1 MQHFFSD
8 AVEQVEE
15 CVKAEAA
22 LAAARSRKETPAKIA
37 FLQEEV
43 FVLKR
48 EVEALARAQE
58 LVESRKQEQAA
69 SKVRA
74 LKAAEVE
81 RARSMR
87 VLNTQNSLRQSWQQ
101 FIGDKFP
108 SRVACFGLTFTFCRI
123 TRILLYILSLEFG
136 PRFQKIR
143 VSELVRNGCERAAP
157 CQAILVSLVCC
168 SAKDPYFSSSLKQLV
183 RVPVSQLKDAAR
195 NRLTKQV
202 RPILQDLLC
211 ATNPQCPIDLNCAAH
226 FG

>member
-108 SRVACFGLTFTFCRI
+108 SRVA
-123 TRILLYILSLEFG
+123 
-136 PRFQKIR
+136 
-143 VSELVRNGCERAAP
+143 
-157 CQAILVSLVCC
+157 
-168 SAKDPYFSSSLKQLV
+168 
-183 RVPVSQLKDAAR
+183 
-195 NRLTKQV
+195 
-202 RPILQDLLC
+202 
-211 ATNPQCPIDLNCAAH
+211 
-226 FG
+226 